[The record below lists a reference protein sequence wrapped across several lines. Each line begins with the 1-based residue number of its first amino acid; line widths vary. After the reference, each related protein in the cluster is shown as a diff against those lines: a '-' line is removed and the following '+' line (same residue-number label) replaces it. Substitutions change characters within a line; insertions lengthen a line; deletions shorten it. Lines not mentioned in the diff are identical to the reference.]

1 MSDALQTRLAM
12 QPYNEQT
19 AALFV
24 VSHSDDW
31 LRRKQGLALP
41 AIPPTTSE
49 ARRYFFVKIREYAA
63 AASANGH
70 GKPDYEAF
78 AREWNQSANG
88 KDRYY
93 VTTEVL
99 SAYAKTWEKF
109 NNVRASRE
117 IASDKMNLASQSR
130 DIFAAPHVPLPEFLT
145 GTAVSIQPQKGVIDT
160 DPAQHIPPSIS
171 IELPISRGA
180 ILQPVADVTTLPV
193 PQVPGTLAGADVHNS
208 VLDM

>member
-19 AALFV
+19 ATLFV

-31 LRRKQGLALP
+31 LHRKQGLALS
-41 AIPPTTSE
+41 AVPPTTSE
-49 ARRYFFVKIREYAA
+49 ARQYFFVKIHEYAT
-63 AASANGH
+63 AASASGH

-88 KDRYY
+88 KDQHY

-109 NNVRASRE
+109 NNV
-117 IASDKMNLASQSR
+117 
-130 DIFAAPHVPLPEFLT
+130 
-145 GTAVSIQPQKGVIDT
+145 
-160 DPAQHIPPSIS
+160 
-171 IELPISRGA
+171 
-180 ILQPVADVTTLPV
+180 
-193 PQVPGTLAGADVHNS
+193 
-208 VLDM
+208 

>member
-1 MSDALQTRLAM
+1 M

-19 AALFV
+19 ATLFV

-31 LRRKQGLALP
+31 LHHKQGLALP

-49 ARRYFFVKIREYAA
+49 AHQYFFIKIREYYAA
-63 AASANGH
+63 AASASGH

-88 KDRYY
+88 KDRHY

-109 NNVRASRE
+109 NNVRAS
-117 IASDKMNLASQSR
+117 
-130 DIFAAPHVPLPEFLT
+130 
-145 GTAVSIQPQKGVIDT
+145 
-160 DPAQHIPPSIS
+160 
-171 IELPISRGA
+171 
-180 ILQPVADVTTLPV
+180 
-193 PQVPGTLAGADVHNS
+193 
-208 VLDM
+208 